1 MSSLDVKYKQINKT
15 KNEIVFDIEGDK
27 KNGLDKSIPNSLRR
41 NLLTRIESIS
51 LIPENI
57 IIRKYE

>member
-1 MSSLDVKYKQINKT
+1 M
-15 KNEIVFDIEGDK
+15 
-27 KNGLDKSIPNSLRR
+27 RR

-57 IIRKYE
+57 IINVNNTSMHNEFLKDRLSLIPLYIDPETYENDYLFEI